1 MPFAEDGLTVVAS
14 FLFVV
19 RERERMKLLRKRAS
33 QTSESV
39 WLALVLACSGGLMD
53 AYSFLGRGKVF
64 ANAQTGNLL
73 LLGVNI
79 SEGNWDNVNHYL
91 FPVIGFALGCAL
103 AHEIK
108 LHLSHGMHWRQ
119 YVVACEVI
127 LLGVVACMPE
137 ASNLVANSLTSLACG
152 MQVQAF
158 RKLHGRPFATTM
170 CIGNLRSGTQA
181 LVSYI
186 HGGVR
191 RDLRTAF
198 LYYVVIVTFVLGAI
212 LGNFLLSTFSLR
224 AILASCVLLLVAFV
238 LMFED
243 REKRQRLA
251 DQVDSPSRK

>member
-1 MPFAEDGLTVVAS
+1 VS
-14 FLFVV
+14 
-19 RERERMKLLRKRAS
+19 
-33 QTSESV
+33 
-39 WLALVLACSGGLMD
+39 
-53 AYSFLGRGKVF
+53 
-64 ANAQTGNLL
+64 
-73 LLGVNI
+73 
-79 SEGNWDNVNHYL
+79 HYL

-119 YVVACEVI
+119 YVVACEVV
-127 LLGVVACMPE
+127 LLGVVAFMPA

-191 RDLRTAF
+191 RDIRTAF

-251 DQVDSPSRK
+251 DQVDSPSRG